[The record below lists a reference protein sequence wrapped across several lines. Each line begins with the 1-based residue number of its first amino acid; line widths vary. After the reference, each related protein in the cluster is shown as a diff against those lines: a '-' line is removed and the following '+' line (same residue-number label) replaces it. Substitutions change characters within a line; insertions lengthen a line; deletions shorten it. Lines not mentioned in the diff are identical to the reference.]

1 MDDDARGAQTPSEC
15 NASQTL
21 STLMHC
27 QRLPAPSAVRSVDM
41 QHHGRDEPPQQTC
54 PKHTGSSVPCDA
66 CQLHLPETIR
76 TGRAKRATHSN
87 SQAPGELSTTSD
99 AGISCTGSA
108 GLRRSRR
115 AAAQHVP
122 NNAKTSDSDTDRDG
136 DGGSNH
142 IHSAFTTGLEGGDN
156 VAGEDERPR
165 KRRKSLLRSPKRV
178 RSAAPKS
185 NSSHRVRLHPTYTKR
200 STELEEA
207 VQIAAV
213 ARQASLQATTLTAE
227 LGATIAGFG
236 SWPLE
241 SASLTCT
248 MDCGKPLFQLQFRLP
263 PIYDGTGRVG
273 GDRLGPERAASKA
286 PRAARARPRYTSS
299 EDDLL
304 VELKSR
310 KGLPWPQIHRRF
322 CEAFPARPVESLQVH
337 YSTKLK
343 SRETL

>member
-1 MDDDARGAQTPSEC
+1 M
-15 NASQTL
+15 
-21 STLMHC
+21 
-27 QRLPAPSAVRSVDM
+27 SVDM
-41 QHHGRDEPPQQTC
+41 ERHGRDESPQQTC
-54 PKHTGSSVPCDA
+54 PKHAGSSVPCDA

-76 TGRAKRATHSN
+76 TRGAKRATHSS

-99 AGISCTGSA
+99 VGFSCTGSS

-122 NNAKTSDSDTDRDG
+122 NYAKASDSDTDRDG
-136 DGGSNH
+136 DGASNH
-142 IHSAFTTGLEGGDN
+142 VHGYLAAGLEGGDI

-165 KRRKSLLRSPKRV
+165 KRRKSILRSPQRG

-185 NSSHRVRLHPTYTKR
+185 KSSHGVRLHPTYAKR
-200 STELEEA
+200 STEREEA
-207 VQIAAV
+207 VQIAAFV
-213 ARQASLQATTLTAE
+213 RQASLQATTLTSE
-227 LGATIAGFG
+227 LGAIIAGFG

-273 GDRLGPERAASKA
+273 GDGLGPERAASKA
-286 PRAARARPRYTSS
+286 PRAARARPRYTPS

-310 KGLPWPQIHRRF
+310 KRLPWPQIHRRF